1 MIDVKS
7 ISTHCTRT
15 EFVGTTVLDTIG
27 LVISGIDDTLLKEM
41 NVGTKYHALG
51 LFSSRTGA
59 AGQITAIDD
68 AVKATNTDVLSI
80 EFPRDTKG
88 WGGHGNYIVIGGNDV
103 SDVRHAIELALELTK
118 KNAGEAME
126 KIKNQNGI
134 YGCVILSTC
143 NRLEVWA
150 SVDDEV
156 DVCLYDCLCR
166 IKGITEDSYRQYFV
180 ERKDQEAVEHLFYLT
195 SGLKSQIIGED
206 QILTQ
211 VKDALNLA
219 RENFAADGV
228 LEVLFRMAAT
238 AGKRIKTE
246 VPFSHGNPSVIHQAI
261 GFLAEKGYSLRDKTC
276 MVIGN
281 GEMGKVAAQAL
292 QEAGADVTV
301 TIRQYRSGVV
311 NIPLGCKRINY
322 GDRMEYMPQCDLVV
336 SATASPNFTLKEELF
351 QGIRTKDDLILIDLA
366 VPRDIEPSVGK
377 IQGVTLYDM
386 DSFRIEEV
394 PAELQEN
401 LEAAGAIVREQMDEF
416 FQWLDGRDLI
426 PRIQDIKDE
435 AVNDLNLRIAKIL
448 KKTPM
453 EEDDRQNLVHAVDT
467 AAGKVVNK
475 LIFGLRDSL
484 NQEIFLECVAGLEK
498 IYEE

>member
-1 MIDVKS
+1 MS
-7 ISTHCTRT
+7 ISM
-15 EFVGTTVLDTIG
+15 I
-27 LVISGIDDTLLKEM
+27 GIDHNMAPVDIRAKF
-41 NVGTKYHALG
+41 A
-51 LFSSRTGA
+51 F
-59 AGQITAIDD
+59 
-68 AVKATNTDVLSI
+68 
-80 EFPRDTKG
+80 
-88 WGGHGNYIVIGGNDV
+88 
-103 SDVRHAIELALELTK
+103 TK

-377 IQGVTLYDM
+377 IQGGTLYDMDIAVLKRQGLADELLLERALYDM

>member
-1 MIDVKS
+1 MG
-7 ISTHCTRT
+7 ISM
-15 EFVGTTVLDTIG
+15 
-27 LVISGIDDTLLKEM
+27 SGIDHNRAPVDIR
-41 NVGTKYHALG
+41 AL
-51 LFSSRTGA
+51 FA
-59 AGQITAIDD
+59 
-68 AVKATNTDVLSI
+68 
-80 EFPRDTKG
+80 F
-88 WGGHGNYIVIGGNDV
+88 
-103 SDVRHAIELALELTK
+103 TK
-118 KNAGEAME
+118 KSAGEAME
-126 KIKNQNGI
+126 KIKSYKGI

-150 SVDDEV
+150 SVEEEEEE
-156 DVCLYDCLCR
+156 DVCLYDCVCQL
-166 IKGITEDSYRQYFV
+166 KGISDDSYRNYFV
-180 ERKDQEAVEHLFYLT
+180 ERKDEEAVEHLFYLT

-219 RENFAADGV
+219 RENFAVDGV
-228 LEVLFRMAAT
+228 LEVLFRMAGT

-261 GFLAEKGYSLRDKTC
+261 QFLGQKGYSMQDKTC

-292 QEAGADVTV
+292 REAGADVTV
-301 TIRQYRSGVV
+301 TIRQYRSGIVS
-311 NIPLGCKRINY
+311 IPAGCKRINY
-322 GDRMEYMPQCDLVV
+322 GERMEYIPECDLVV
-336 SATASPNFTLKEELF
+336 SATASPNFTLRRELFEELELS
-351 QGIRTKDDLILIDLA
+351 GDLILIDLA
-366 VPRDIEPSVGK
+366 VPRDIEPSIGSLEG
-377 IQGVTLYDM
+377 ITLYDM
-386 DSFRIEEV
+386 DSFRIEEI

-426 PRIQDIKDE
+426 PRIQEIKEE

-448 KKTPM
+448 KKTQM
-453 EEDDRQNLVHAVDT
+453 DEEDRVNLVQAVDT

-484 NQEIFLECVAGLEK
+484 NQEAFLECVAGLEK

>member
-1 MIDVKS
+1 MS
-7 ISTHCTRT
+7 ISM
-15 EFVGTTVLDTIG
+15 I
-27 LVISGIDDTLLKEM
+27 GIDHNMAPVDIRAKF
-41 NVGTKYHALG
+41 A
-51 LFSSRTGA
+51 F
-59 AGQITAIDD
+59 
-68 AVKATNTDVLSI
+68 
-80 EFPRDTKG
+80 
-88 WGGHGNYIVIGGNDV
+88 
-103 SDVRHAIELALELTK
+103 TK

-246 VPFSHGNPSVIHQAI
+246 VPFSH
-261 GFLAEKGYSLRDKTC
+261 
-276 MVIGN
+276 GN